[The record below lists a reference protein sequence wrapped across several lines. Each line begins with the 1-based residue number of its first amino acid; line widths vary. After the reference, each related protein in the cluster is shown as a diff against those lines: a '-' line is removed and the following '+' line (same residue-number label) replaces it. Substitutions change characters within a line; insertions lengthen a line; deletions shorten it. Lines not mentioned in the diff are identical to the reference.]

1 MSDNTPL
8 DLGMEQLLLASLSL
22 ADSKH
27 DTSRTFE
34 SAMSE
39 KNDIRV
45 ALADGGLSPTEID
58 SSIWNGSANLGS
70 DDRVAIASS
79 DADLQAPLIPT
90 NQLAIT
96 GAAVSVAWQSS
107 ADPPG
112 LQGLVNSTHF
122 GICITDATDDGGDNH
137 VNLNSFADMAVV
149 IVTTQGLV

>member
-1 MSDNTPL
+1 
-8 DLGMEQLLLASLSL
+8 
-22 ADSKH
+22 
-27 DTSRTFE
+27 
-34 SAMSE
+34 MSE

-45 ALADGGLSPTEID
+45 ALADGGLHPTEID
-58 SSIWNGSANLGS
+58 SSTWNGSANLGS

-96 GAAVSVAWQSS
+96 DADVSVAWQSS

-112 LQGLVNSTHF
+112 LEGLVNSTHF
-122 GICITDATDDGGDNH
+122 GVWMTDATDDGGGDNH
-137 VNLNSFADMAVV
+137 VNPNSFAEMPVV